1 MIKTSQDEKGRK
13 LNEVDNLDK
22 ELSDLETKITKLK
35 LRKTELLEE
44 SKADDKR
51 IKKYEEKKH
60 QLETDIQK
68 EVKISK
74 ENENIIKDEIK
85 DLETRLKEN
94 KLLIQNLPHDD
105 KLSCEP
111 NKELLEFIENQ
122 IIEKERELECPVCL
136 DIACSPIF
144 LCSEQHLICSTC
156 RPQLSNCPE
165 CRVVYTAES
174 RRHRYAENT
183 AEELQK
189 LKKKKDQVRK
199 TRVLNKSRL
208 G

>member
-1 MIKTSQDEKGRK
+1 MHFDVHKENVKDVIHYKSTEIMNLDSMIKTSQDEKGRK

-74 ENENIIKDEIK
+74 ENENIIGIYE
-85 DLETRLKEN
+85 
-94 KLLIQNLPHDD
+94 
-105 KLSCEP
+105 
-111 NKELLEFIENQ
+111 
-122 IIEKERELECPVCL
+122 
-136 DIACSPIF
+136 
-144 LCSEQHLICSTC
+144 
-156 RPQLSNCPE
+156 
-165 CRVVYTAES
+165 
-174 RRHRYAENT
+174 
-183 AEELQK
+183 
-189 LKKKKDQVRK
+189 
-199 TRVLNKSRL
+199 
-208 G
+208 